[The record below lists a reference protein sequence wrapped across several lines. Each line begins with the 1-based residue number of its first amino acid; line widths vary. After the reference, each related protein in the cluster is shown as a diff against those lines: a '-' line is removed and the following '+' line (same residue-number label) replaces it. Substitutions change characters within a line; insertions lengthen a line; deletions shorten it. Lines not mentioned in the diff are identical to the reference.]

1 MPTPRRRPTYMLLA
15 LTLLAAGISAT
26 LWSRSHNAPGQ
37 RGLNAGRRFCGPD
50 GQLTGTQPT
59 QSHRS
64 YCVRAYSPVEGLK
77 PDKSVTFPFDI
88 VDDRGS
94 TLLKFATVHEKLM
107 HVIIVRRDLAE
118 FQHVHPVFSATDGR
132 FTVRDLVFPQ
142 AGPYRLFADFTP
154 MGEKLGPDSQPLPV
168 TVPIDLEV
176 GDQGSYRA
184 QPLQEPSDT
193 VRTGDLEVTL
203 SRPETLRAGEEARLV
218 FTIRKGGAPVFG
230 LEPYLGANGHAVV
243 LRDGDLAFLHSHAL
257 DDPTELKAGRLP
269 FIVHLAEP
277 GRYRVFVQFQHRGTV
292 QTAAFTLPTVMGG
305 TSRSTG
311 EGHTGH

>member
-1 MPTPRRRPTYMLLA
+1 MPTANRRLTYILVA
-15 LTLLAAGISAT
+15 ITLLAAGVGAI
-26 LWSRSHNAPGQ
+26 LWRGSENAPSEP
-37 RGLNAGRRFCGPD
+37 GLNSGRRFCGPD
-50 GQLTGTQPT
+50 SQLTDTQPT

-77 PDKSVTFPFDI
+77 PGEPITFPFDI

-107 HVIIVRRDLAE
+107 HVIVVRKDLAE

-132 FTVRDLVFPQ
+132 FTVRDLVFPN

-154 MGEKLGPDSQPLPV
+154 AGEILGPDSQPLAV
-168 TVPIDLEV
+168 TIPIDLEV
-176 GDQGSYRA
+176 GDQRSYRA

-193 VRTGDLEVTL
+193 ARTGDLEVTL
-203 SRPETLRAGEEARLV
+203 SRPDTLRAGEEVRLV
-218 FTIRKGGAPVFG
+218 FTIRQGGSPVSG

-257 DDPTELKAGRLP
+257 EDPSALKAGQLP
-269 FIVHLAEP
+269 FMVHLAEP
-277 GRYRVFVQFQHRGTV
+277 GRYRIFVQFQHRGTV
-292 QTAAFTLPTVMGG
+292 QTAEFTLPTVIGG
-305 TSRSTG
+305 RSSPSSG
-311 EGHTGH
+311 GHTGH